1 MKQNRRNHLPVKLAR
16 LFLLAAALLLSA
28 CETFHYGDK
37 IRLRGAEVALLNWD
51 ARDAQK
57 DMPEKERV
65 TAIRNTVLYRLDGK
79 LYERATLAYAPIT
92 HVAAWHRWLYFGSVA
107 VFDFSSEETVGEPKE
122 RREIMVQV
130 HPAVKNGTSPYIPAD
145 EFDFA
150 RAAAVKVSEM
160 KEDEWMDS
168 RNSLYLY
175 PRRVPEYGQPDC
187 LRDYM
192 ADLPARKVHPL
203 NYIAGGIVHLV
214 VDWPL
219 NIIVNIINP
228 LDVWH
233 FPESWR

>member
-1 MKQNRRNHLPVKLAR
+1 MENACKKGAPAVLVR
-16 LFLLAAALLLSA
+16 LFLLAGALLLSA

-51 ARDAQK
+51 QK
-57 DMPEKERV
+57 DMPEKAREA
-65 TAIRNTVLYRLDGK
+65 AIQNTVLYRLDGK

-92 HVAAWHRWLYFGSVA
+92 HVAAWHRWHCIFRSVGYNY
-107 VFDFSSEETVGEPKE
+107 SSEETVGEPTE

-130 HPAVKNGTSPYIPAD
+130 HSTTEKGAPSYIPVE
-145 EFDFA
+145 EFDFT
-150 RAAAVKVSEM
+150 RASKVTASQI
-160 KEDEWMDS
+160 DG
-168 RNSLYLY
+168 SLENRLY
-175 PRRVPEYGQPDC
+175 VYAQWVPRLGKDYV

-203 NYIAGGIVHLV
+203 NYLAGGIVHLV

-233 FPESWR
+233 YPESWR

>member
-1 MKQNRRNHLPVKLAR
+1 MMEHTCKKGAPAVLVR
-16 LFLLAAALLLSA
+16 LFLLAGVLLLSA

-37 IRLRGAEVALLNWD
+37 IRLRGAEVALLNWE
-51 ARDAQK
+51 QK
-57 DMPEKERV
+57 DMPEKARED
-65 TAIRNTVLYRLDGK
+65 AIRNTVLYRLDGK

-92 HVAAWHRWLYFGSVA
+92 HVAAWHRWCCIFRSVGYNY
-107 VFDFSSEETVGEPKE
+107 SSEETVGEPTE

-130 HPAVKNGTSPYIPAD
+130 HSTTEKGSPSYIPV
-145 EFDFA
+145 EKFDFA
-150 RAAAVKVSEM
+150 RASKVMVPQVYGALEN
-160 KEDEWMDS
+160 
-168 RNSLYLY
+168 RLYVY
-175 PRRVPEYGQPDC
+175 AQWVPRLGKDYV

-203 NYIAGGIVHLV
+203 NYIAGGIVHLA

-233 FPESWR
+233 FPESWE

>member
-1 MKQNRRNHLPVKLAR
+1 MEHACKKGAPAVLVR
-16 LFLLAAALLLSA
+16 LFLLAGVLLLSA

-37 IRLRGAEVALLNWD
+37 IRLCGAEVALLNWD
-51 ARDAQK
+51 QK
-57 DMPEKERV
+57 DMPEKARED
-65 TAIRNTVLYRLDGK
+65 AIRNTVLYRLDGK

-92 HVAAWHRWLYFGSVA
+92 HVAAWHRWHCIFRSVGYNY
-107 VFDFSSEETVGEPKE
+107 SSVETVGEPTE

-130 HPAVKNGTSPYIPAD
+130 HSTTEKGSPSYIPVE
-145 EFDFA
+145 EFDFT
-150 RAAAVKVSEM
+150 RASKVTASQI
-160 KEDEWMDS
+160 DG
-168 RNSLYLY
+168 SLENRLY
-175 PRRVPEYGQPDC
+175 VYAQWVPRLGKDYV

-203 NYIAGGIVHLV
+203 NYLAGGIVHLV

-233 FPESWR
+233 YPESWR

>member
-1 MKQNRRNHLPVKLAR
+1 MKHNSKIII
-16 LFLLAAALLLSA
+16 LLVGALLLSA

-37 IRLRGAEVALLNWD
+37 IRLRGAEVALLNWEL
-51 ARDAQK
+51 K
-57 DMPEKERV
+57 NIPEKARED
-65 TAIRNTVLYRLDGK
+65 AIRNTVLYRLDGK

-92 HVAAWHRWLYFGSVA
+92 HVAAWHRWHCIFRSVGYNY
-107 VFDFSSEETVGEPKE
+107 SSEETVGEPTE

-130 HPAVKNGTSPYIPAD
+130 HSTTEKGSPSYIPV
-145 EFDFA
+145 EKFDFA
-150 RAAAVKVSEM
+150 RASKVTASQIDGPLEN
-160 KEDEWMDS
+160 
-168 RNSLYLY
+168 RLYLY
-175 PRRVPEYGQPDC
+175 AQWVPRPGKDYA

-203 NYIAGGIVHLV
+203 NYIAGGIVHLA

-233 FPESWR
+233 YPESWR